1 MDNNHTNYGDGN
13 YYGSQNP
20 YGTQNAQNTYGTQY
34 NQSAYGTGA
43 SYGTQQNAGTA
54 YAGQNFYTAPHNTG
68 NQPKKKEKK
77 GGFGATLAKTVAVAL
92 VFGLV
97 SGCVFTGISYAGGK
111 AVGTISEN
119 VTGSEKTE
127 RAESSS
133 DASSDTAVDKTAT
146 GTGVVADLTDVSAIA
161 EETMP
166 SIVAITNVG
175 TVTYR
180 SFFGQAQ
187 TYESESCG
195 SGIIIAQDADYIY
208 IVTNNHVVSGADSL
222 TVQFVDDTTVTCE
235 IQGTDSSDD
244 LAVVKAK
251 ISSID
256 QDTLNS
262 IKVATVGDSDSLKV
276 GEATVAIGNALGYG
290 QSVTTGI
297 VSALGRTVTV
307 SDSTYSS
314 ETVTN
319 TNLIQTDAAINPG
332 NSGGALLNSKG
343 EVIGI
348 NSAKYSDTDV
358 EGIGYAI
365 PITDAMEIVN
375 QLIETGTV
383 TSTQTAYLG
392 IKGTDVSQDM
402 YQVYGMPL
410 GVYVYSV
417 ISGSGAEN
425 AGLRQGDIITGM
437 DGQTVSTMDELQS
450 LLKSYEAGDTVTLTV
465 ERIQNN
471 GYEPMQVSV
480 VLSGASTV
488 TQ

>member
-1 MDNNHTNYGDGN
+1 
-13 YYGSQNP
+13 
-20 YGTQNAQNTYGTQY
+20 
-34 NQSAYGTGA
+34 
-43 SYGTQQNAGTA
+43 
-54 YAGQNFYTAPHNTG
+54 
-68 NQPKKKEKK
+68 
-77 GGFGATLAKTVAVAL
+77 
-92 VFGLV
+92 
-97 SGCVFTGISYAGGK
+97 
-111 AVGTISEN
+111 
-119 VTGSEKTE
+119 
-127 RAESSS
+127 
-133 DASSDTAVDKTAT
+133 
-146 GTGVVADLTDVSAIA
+146 
-161 EETMP
+161 
-166 SIVAITNVG
+166 
-175 TVTYR
+175 
-180 SFFGQAQ
+180 
-187 TYESESCG
+187 
-195 SGIIIAQDADYIY
+195 
-208 IVTNNHVVSGADSL
+208 VTNNHVVSGADSL